1 MTTIIVNKNRQNKV
15 ATVTMDGHAGD
26 SRVCA
31 GVSVLLYTLYNR
43 LLELGK
49 KPQMTDSD
57 GQAVIKFR
65 LSPSTEAVLDTC
77 MTGWKVLGM
86 MHPEH
91 VDYCEK

>member
-1 MTTIIVNKNRQNKV
+1 M
-15 ATVTMDGHAGD
+15 ASVTLEGHAGD

-31 GVSVLLYTLYNR
+31 GVSVLLYTLYNQ

-49 KPQMTDSD
+49 RPQMTEGD
-57 GQAVIKFR
+57 GKATIRFR
-65 LSPSTEAVLDTC
+65 LTPSTEPVLDTC
-77 MTGWKVLGM
+77 KTGWKVLGM

>member
-1 MTTIIVNKNRQNKV
+1 MTTIIVKKDRQNKV
-15 ATVTMDGHAGD
+15 ATVTLDGHAGD
-26 SRVCA
+26 SRYCA

-49 KPQMTDSD
+49 KPQMTEGD
-57 GQAVIKFR
+57 GQATIKFR

-77 MTGWKVLGM
+77 KTGWKVLGM
-86 MHPEH
+86 MHYEY